1 MATEQSPHHRPSG
14 HEREIDRGID
24 LGGVTK
30 TVLGVLIGTIVAMF
44 AMWWMLESMIAG
56 GRAADPAPPPL
67 AEARQPALPPGPRL
81 QASPERELERYRAR
95 ENARLSSYGWKNE
108 AAGTVRIPVRRAMEV
123 VAERGI
129 DGARAALSTAPDRG
143 AGDDPAIDPA
153 ALPAGGGLAT
163 EAAPDVEPGVMGVP
177 LPGEEYVPPGLEAG
191 RVGREPAPE
200 AEDLPVDRE
209 EVVPERGEQTGDEE
223 GGPGA
228 AS

>member
-1 MATEQSPHHRPSG
+1 MPTEQRPHHRPPG

-24 LGGVTK
+24 LGGVAK
-30 TVLGVLIGTIVAMF
+30 TVLGVVLGTLVAMA
-44 AMWWMLESMIAG
+44 AMWWMLEAMIAG
-56 GRAADPAPPPL
+56 GRAADPTPPPL

-95 ENARLSSYGWKNE
+95 ENALLSSYGWKDE

-123 VAERGI
+123 VAAQGL

-143 AGDDPAIDPA
+143 AGDDLVIDPA
-153 ALPAGGGLAT
+153 ALPAGGGVAT
-163 EAAPDVEPGVMGVP
+163 DAAGDVEPGVMGST
-177 LPGEEYVPPGLEAG
+177 
-191 RVGREPAPE
+191 PA
-200 AEDLPVDRE
+200 AADRE
-209 EVVPERGEQTGDEE
+209 EQVPERGEQTGGEE